1 MNKKITSSVLVGS
14 ILASIIFYEGGYS
27 DDPDDPG
34 GKTKY
39 GITER
44 VAREYGYSGSIE
56 DLTQEQANRIYT
68 ELYVD
73 QPHFNLLLEISP
85 AVGHKLIDAG
95 VNVGTMRVSLWFQQ
109 TLNAFSRD
117 GTDYK
122 KIPEDG
128 VIGKKTIEAY
138 QALEKKRGKVKAC
151 ELVLKALDGQQSSY
165 YLKLTAY
172 SKYTVGWVDNRV
184 ENIPLNQCK
193 EYNLDILKPDT
204 KNESR

>member
-44 VAREYGYSGSIE
+44 VAREYGYLGPME
-56 DLTQEQANRIYT
+56 DLTQEQANKIYT

-73 QPHFNLLLEISP
+73 QPHFNLLLEINP

-109 TLNAFSRD
+109 ALNSYSRN
-117 GTDYK
+117 GQDYP
-122 KIPEDG
+122 KIVEDG
-128 VIGKKTIEAY
+128 VLGKESINAY

-151 ELVLKALDGQQSSY
+151 ELMLKALDGQQSSY

-193 EYNLDILKPDT
+193 EYNLGILKPDT

>member
-44 VAREYGYSGSIE
+44 VAREYGYLGAME

-73 QPHFNLLLEISP
+73 QPHFNLLLEINP

-95 VNVGTMRVSLWFQQ
+95 VNVGTMRVSTWFQQ
-109 TLNAFSRD
+109 ALNSYSRN
-117 GTDYK
+117 GKDYP
-122 KIPEDG
+122 KISEDG
-128 VIGKKTIEAY
+128 IIGKKTLEAY
-138 QALEKKRGKVKAC
+138 QALEKKRGSTKAC
-151 ELVLKALDGQQSSY
+151 ELIIKALDGYQSTY
-165 YLKLTAY
+165 YLKLSAY
-172 SKYTVGWVDNRV
+172 AKYTVGWIDNRV
-184 ENIPLNQCK
+184 GNIPLDQCR
-193 EYNLDILKPDT
+193 EYNLGILKPGSN
-204 KNESR
+204 NEN

>member
-27 DDPDDPG
+27 NDPDDPG

-44 VAREYGYSGSIE
+44 VAREYGYLGSIE
-56 DLTQEQANRIYT
+56 DLTQEQATKIYT

-73 QPHFNLLLEISP
+73 QPHFNLLLEINP
-85 AVGHKLIDAG
+85 AIGHKLIDAG

-117 GTDYK
+117 GADYE

-128 VIGKKTIEAY
+128 IIGKKTIEAY

-165 YLKLTAY
+165 YLKLAAY

-193 EYNLDILKPDT
+193 DYNLDILKPDT
-204 KNESR
+204 KK

>member
-117 GTDYK
+117 GADYK

>member
-27 DDPDDPG
+27 NDPDDPG

-44 VAREYGYSGSIE
+44 VAREYGYLGSIE
-56 DLTQEQANRIYT
+56 DLTQEQATKIYT

-73 QPHFNLLLEISP
+73 QPHFNLLLEINP
-85 AVGHKLIDAG
+85 AIGHKLIDAG

-117 GTDYK
+117 GADYK

-128 VIGKKTIEAY
+128 IIGKKTIEAY

-165 YLKLTAY
+165 YLKLAAY

-193 EYNLDILKPDT
+193 DYNLDILKPDT
-204 KNESR
+204 KK

>member
-44 VAREYGYSGSIE
+44 VAREYGYLGSIE
-56 DLTQEQANRIYT
+56 DLTQEQANKIYT

-73 QPHFNLLLEISP
+73 QPHFNLLLEINP
-85 AVGHKLIDAG
+85 AIGHKLIDAG

-117 GTDYK
+117 GADYK

-128 VIGKKTIEAY
+128 IIGKKTIEAY

-165 YLKLTAY
+165 YLKLAAY

>member
-44 VAREYGYSGSIE
+44 VAREYGYLGSIE
-56 DLTQEQANRIYT
+56 DLTQEQATKIYT

-73 QPHFNLLLEISP
+73 QPHFNLLLEINP
-85 AVGHKLIDAG
+85 AIGHKLIDAG

-117 GTDYK
+117 GADYK

-128 VIGKKTIEAY
+128 IIGKKTIEAY

-165 YLKLTAY
+165 YLKLAAY